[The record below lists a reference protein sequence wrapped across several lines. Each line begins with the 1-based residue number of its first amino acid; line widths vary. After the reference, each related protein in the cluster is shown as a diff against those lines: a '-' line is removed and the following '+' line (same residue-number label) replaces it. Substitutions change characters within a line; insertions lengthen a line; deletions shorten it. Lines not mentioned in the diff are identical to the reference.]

1 MTVRQLIEQLE
12 KIEDKDKKVFYDYL
26 HGLRCNRVVEPEK
39 SIFFRNRQKR
49 STKHEVSSK

>member
-26 HGLRCNRVVEPEK
+26 HGLRCNRVVETEK
-39 SIFFRNRQKR
+39 FIFFRNR
-49 STKHEVSSK
+49 